1 METPQMLK
9 NKVSGKNGNIE
20 NKSPIRVAQ
29 MIGKAVISGVDS
41 VVMNYYRHIDRSRV
55 QFDFFMD
62 GYDKTLI
69 DEEILDLGGRII
81 KLEPYEK
88 SMRTNMRQC
97 RAAFEENGYTIV
109 HSHLNT
115 LSVFPLYAAYRAN
128 VPVRIAQ
135 YDEPRRV

>member
-1 METPQMLK
+1 MEQKHAIK
-9 NKVSGKNGNIE
+9 NKT
-20 NKSPIRVAQ
+20 PIRVAQ
-29 MIGKAVISGVDS
+29 IIGKAVISGVDS

-69 DEEILDLGGRII
+69 DEEISDLGGRII
-81 KLEPYEK
+81 KLEPYEN

-97 RAAFEENGYTIV
+97 RTAFGKNGYSIV

-115 LSVFPLYAAYRAN
+115 LSVFSVVCGIPRKSSGTHS
-128 VPVRIAQ
+128 AQ
-135 YDEPRRV
+135 PQHDKPRRI

>member
-1 METPQMLK
+1 
-9 NKVSGKNGNIE
+9 
-20 NKSPIRVAQ
+20 
-29 MIGKAVISGVDS
+29 
-41 VVMNYYRHIDRSRV
+41 MNYYRHIDRSRV

-88 SMRTNMRQC
+88 SMLTNIKQC
-97 RAAFEENGYTIV
+97 RAVFEKNGYSIV

-115 LSVFPLYAAYRAN
+115 LSVFPLYEIGRAN
-128 VPVRIAQ
+128 V
-135 YDEPRRV
+135 